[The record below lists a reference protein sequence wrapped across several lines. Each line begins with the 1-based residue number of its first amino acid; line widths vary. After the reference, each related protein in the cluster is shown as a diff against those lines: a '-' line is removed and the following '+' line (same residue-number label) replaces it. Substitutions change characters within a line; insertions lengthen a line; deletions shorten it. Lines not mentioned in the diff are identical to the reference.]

1 IASLEA
7 DKTSLQSELETAQAA
22 TEAARQEVS
31 EQADRIASL
40 EADKSALQ
48 AELESAQA
56 DTAAVR
62 EQAAEALAAS
72 ESEVA
77 SLQAALAAAQAEL
90 ARVSDERDA
99 LQVTAER
106 ELAALRAVLP
116 PEEGGSLDAESARA
130 AAAEPAETLREAHR
144 AMRRSGADRE
154 ALEATVEQAASDMQR
169 AQSLLSRTEGGT
181 LYQVGEGE
189 TLSSIA
195 ARFYGEGNA
204 WTRIY
209 QANQHVLENPDQ
221 VWPGT
226 TLILP

>member
-1 IASLEA
+1 MQGEV
-7 DKTSLQSELETAQAA
+7 THLQS
-22 TEAARQEVS
+22 
-31 EQADRIASL
+31 
-40 EADKSALQ
+40 ALT
-48 AELESAQA
+48 S
-56 DTAAVR
+56 
-62 EQAAEALAAS
+62 
-72 ESEVA
+72 
-77 SLQAALAAAQAEL
+77 AQAEL
-90 ARVSDERDA
+90 ARVTAERNEIRA
-99 LQVTAER
+99 AAER

-130 AAAEPAETLREAHR
+130 AAAEPAQTLREAHR

-154 ALEATVEQAASDMQR
+154 ALEATIEQAAADMQR
-169 AQSLLSRTEGGT
+169 AQSLVSRTEGGT

-204 WTRIY
+204 WPRIY